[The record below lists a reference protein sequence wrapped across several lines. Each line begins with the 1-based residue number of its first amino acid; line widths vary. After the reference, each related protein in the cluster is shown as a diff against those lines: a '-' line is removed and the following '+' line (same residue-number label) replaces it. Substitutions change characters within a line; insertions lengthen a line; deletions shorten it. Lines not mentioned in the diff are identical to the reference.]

1 MDFIINIIPSPML
14 SPINRKTPRLSPVL
28 TEIVLTEKEHSI
40 IDLSGYLIEDD
51 YFNQKEKSER
61 KSILSF
67 LQETNKKVSND
78 EENFEID
85 MLEFDE
91 VISTFT
97 LKELKELNELIDEID
112 SILNN

>member
-14 SPINRKTPRLSPVL
+14 SPILK
-28 TEIVLTEKEHSI
+28 EIVLTEKEHSI

-51 YFNQKEKSER
+51 YFNQEKSDKKCYER

-67 LQETNKKVSND
+67 LQETNKKVSN
-78 EENFEID
+78 EYENFEID

-91 VISTFT
+91 AISTFNV
-97 LKELKELNELIDEID
+97 KELNELIDEID
-112 SILNN
+112 AILNNC